1 MQKTSRALWSGAKNM
16 NLCSQLLVFFV
27 PKKLRV
33 IGSQI
38 EIEKIF
44 SLIHIQINL
53 KNCHLKL
60 ENLENLISVNKNWP
74 NDVRIGCKAFSSL
87 LELTNCEIDLKE
99 LNEFQSSFKQEQLNE
114 D

>member
-27 PKKLRV
+27 PKKLRI

-44 SLIHIQINL
+44 SLYYIQINL
-53 KNCHLKL
+53 KN
-60 ENLENLISVNKNWP
+60 
-74 NDVRIGCKAFSSL
+74 
-87 LELTNCEIDLKE
+87 
-99 LNEFQSSFKQEQLNE
+99 
-114 D
+114 